1 MKRLFPI
8 LTCLTLASCMTNYKM
23 TTFYV
28 KNNTSK
34 TVNFKASVDKFT
46 SAGSFIMTLPFTVLP
61 NDSVLAR
68 KVQLRKD
75 AEPTAWFTQFILFP
89 IDSLK
94 LNDPNDA
101 NNWIKSTD
109 AKGKQIYTFNV
120 AK

>member
-1 MKRLFPI
+1 MLTFCPI
-8 LTCLTLASCMTNYKM
+8 S
-23 TTFYV
+23 
-28 KNNTSK
+28 
-34 TVNFKASVDKFT
+34 FKAIDKVFSSPSVNWA
-46 SAGSFIMTLPFTVLP
+46 SLPFTVLP

-75 AEPTAWFTQFILFP
+75 APPTAWFTQFVLFP
-89 IDSLK
+89 VDSVK
-94 LNDPNDA
+94 LNDPNDP

>member
-8 LTCLTLASCMTNYKM
+8 LTSLTLASCMTNYKM

-28 KNNTSK
+28 KNNTNK
-34 TVNFKASVDKFT
+34 TVNFKASVDKYN
-46 SAGSFIMTLPFTVLP
+46 SFIMTLPFIVLP

-75 AEPTAWFTQFILFP
+75 APPTAWFTQFIIFP
-89 IDSLK
+89 IDSIK